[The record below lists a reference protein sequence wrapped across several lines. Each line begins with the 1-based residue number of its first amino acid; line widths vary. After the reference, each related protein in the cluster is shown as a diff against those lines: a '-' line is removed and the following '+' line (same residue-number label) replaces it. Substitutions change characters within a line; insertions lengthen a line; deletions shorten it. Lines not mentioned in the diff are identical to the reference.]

1 MAMLESG
8 SDHAAASIVL
18 PKTLA
23 LIDDDH
29 DYAQGLAQHLRALG
43 VAVEVFGDSNEL
55 LANGGAFGF
64 GFYVVDLMLPGVD
77 GLALIDILRRRTNV
91 SVLVVS
97 GRLAADTF
105 EQAVTVGADMYLAK
119 PVTFEQVVLAVKAVH
134 RRASSA
140 DPAQNAWLLDRRTAQ
155 LVTPDGARVELSAA
169 DVGLLECFLEA
180 QGEVVQ
186 RDVLRQRLGRQG
198 DSVAVDGLS
207 AMVFRLRRRI
217 ERATPV
223 TVPLQ
228 TKSGIGYAFRA
239 MLRAV

>member
-43 VAVEVFGDSNEL
+43 VAVEVFGDSN
-55 LANGGAFGF
+55 
-64 GFYVVDLMLPGVD
+64 VVDLMLPGVD